1 VAVDRRPRAPHS
13 EAARETLP
21 DLAPDWPT
29 RLAEA
34 TDLPTVQT
42 IVTRTA
48 RKMVGADGAT
58 IVFRDGEHCFYADE
72 DSIAPLWKGQRFP
85 IRECVS
91 GWAMRTRLP
100 AVVPDIWRDSRIPT
114 EVYRP
119 TFVRSLVMV
128 PIGTEQPVGA
138 VGVYWAERRFDLG
151 HRELGSLERLCAE
164 AARAITAIGL
174 DDAPWAPNF
183 RLGTVPPQ
191 RRADQTPDAGV
202 IG

>member
-1 VAVDRRPRAPHS
+1 MVDSPPPVPHS
-13 EAARETLP
+13 VGVSEIST
-21 DLAPDWPT
+21 DLAPGWRA

-42 IVTRTA
+42 VVTRTA
-48 RKMVGADGAT
+48 RQMLGGDGAT

-91 GWAMRTRLP
+91 GWAMLNRQP

-128 PIGTEQPVGA
+128 PIGTERPVGA
-138 VGVYWAERRFDLG
+138 VGVYWAEQRFDLG
-151 HRELGSLERLCAE
+151 HRELAALEQLCAE
-164 AARAITAIGL
+164 AARAITGIGL

-183 RLGTVPPQ
+183 RVDAVPRQ
-191 RRADQTPDAGV
+191 RSGD
-202 IG
+202 